1 MAADAP
7 PAAGLNILHVL
18 RAPVGGLFRHVLDLV
33 RGQYARGN
41 RIGLVADSLTGG
53 TQAEENFA
61 QLAPHLALGLTRV
74 PMSRQFGL
82 RDLAARAHVARR
94 AIETVAD
101 IVHGHGAK
109 GGAYARLVA
118 SPRAARVYTPHG
130 GSLHYSWSS
139 PAGAF
144 YLASERL
151 LMGRTDLFKA
161 PTGAKRLKPR
171 SASRAGLRRWCITA

>member
-7 PAAGLNILHVL
+7 PAGGLNILHVL

-41 RIGLVADSLTGG
+41 RLGLVADSLTGG

-82 RDLAARAHVARR
+82 RDLAARARTLHDARSKPWPTSY
-94 AIETVAD
+94 TVTAPKAAPMPD
-101 IVHGHGAK
+101 W
-109 GGAYARLVA
+109 
-118 SPRAARVYTPHG
+118 SP
-130 GSLHYSWSS
+130 
-139 PAGAF
+139 
-144 YLASERL
+144 
-151 LMGRTDLFKA
+151 
-161 PTGAKRLKPR
+161 
-171 SASRAGLRRWCITA
+171 